1 MSEQKELIYRV
12 EEKKKKFQAE
22 LESLQNDMADS
33 AKKNKKVLENKIKEM
48 SDDLVKARNDFSESV
63 SKKNNQWLD

>member
-33 AKKNKKVLENKIKEM
+33 SKKNKKVLENKIKEM

-63 SKKNNQWLD
+63 SKKINQWLD